1 MSINAVRY
9 QICVRVPTQII
20 LIFEAMKTDKNQ
32 QTENMRK
39 IFTYMMENGYNPT
52 FEDNYI
58 LFEVD
63 DNTSVLELDE
73 GILSVRTF
81 FTIDEDGYDL
91 FLEASNLAMI
101 RSLVIRPIIM
111 DDMKSIMFS
120 CETICDS
127 MSDFK
132 RFLPKLI
139 EFSKKG
145 LEIHRH
151 EMQQLIAAT
160 EFLEKTKPAVED
172 KNFEAGKSVS
182 KLLS

>member
-1 MSINAVRY
+1 
-9 QICVRVPTQII
+9 
-20 LIFEAMKTDKNQ
+20 
-32 QTENMRK
+32 
-39 IFTYMMENGYNPT
+39 MMEQGYNPK

-58 LFEVD
+58 LFEID

-91 FLEASNLAMI
+91 FLEASNFAMI
-101 RSLVIRPIIM
+101 KSLVIRPVIM
-111 DDMKSIMFS
+111 EDMKSIMFS
-120 CETICDS
+120 CETICDN
-127 MSDFK
+127 MRDFK

-139 EFSKKG
+139 EFSKRG

-151 EMQQLIAAT
+151 EMKELIAAT
-160 EFLEKTKPAVED
+160 EFLNKTKPATED
-172 KNFEAGKSVS
+172 IGFEAGKSMS

>member
-1 MSINAVRY
+1 MFHKPVAN
-9 QICVRVPTQII
+9 I
-20 LIFEAMKTDKNQ
+20 LIFDAMKTDKSQ
-32 QTENMRK
+32 KSDEMRK

-58 LFEVD
+58 LFEID

-73 GILSVRTF
+73 GILSIRTF

-101 RSLVIRPIIM
+101 RSLVIRPVIM
-111 DDMKSIMFS
+111 EDMKSIMFS

-127 MSDFK
+127 FNDFK

-139 EFSKKG
+139 EFSNRG

-151 EMQQLIAAT
+151 EMKQLVEAT
-160 EFLEKTKPAVED
+160 ELLDKTKPAMEEL
-172 KNFEAGKSVS
+172 NFEAGKSVS

>member
-1 MSINAVRY
+1 MFHKPVAN
-9 QICVRVPTQII
+9 I
-20 LIFEAMKTDKNQ
+20 LIFDAMKTDKSQ
-32 QTENMRK
+32 KSDEMRK

-58 LFEVD
+58 LFEID

-73 GILSVRTF
+73 GILSIRTF

-101 RSLVIRPIIM
+101 RSLVIRPVIM
-111 DDMKSIMFS
+111 EDMKSIMFS

-127 MSDFK
+127 FNDFK

-139 EFSKKG
+139 EFSKRG

-151 EMQQLIAAT
+151 EMKQLVEAT
-160 EFLEKTKPAVED
+160 ELLDKTKPAMEEL
-172 KNFEAGKSVS
+172 NFEAGKSVS

>member
-1 MSINAVRY
+1 
-9 QICVRVPTQII
+9 
-20 LIFEAMKTDKNQ
+20 MKTEKNQ
-32 QTENMRK
+32 KAEDMRK

-58 LFEVD
+58 LFEID
-63 DNTSVLELDE
+63 DNTSVLELDD

-81 FTIDEDGYDL
+81 FTIDEDGYDM

-101 RSLVIRPIIM
+101 KSLVIRPVIM
-111 DDMKSIMFS
+111 EDMRSIMFS
-120 CETICDS
+120 CETICDNIN
-127 MSDFK
+127 DFK

-139 EFSKKG
+139 EFSKRG

-151 EMQQLIAAT
+151 EMKELIDAT
-160 EFLEKTKPAVED
+160 EILDKTKPAIED
-172 KNFEAGKSVS
+172 MNFEAGKSVS